1 MENWAEIRRLH
12 PAEGVPIKE
21 IARRLGLARN
31 TVRSALAS
39 AEPPRY
45 RRAKTGSVVD
55 AYESEIRK
63 LLRDYPKM
71 PATVIAER
79 IGFTHS
85 LTVLKDRLRVI
96 RPEYVGVD
104 PADRL
109 VHEPG
114 QVAQMDLWF
123 PEPRIP
129 TGMGNVLVFPVLV
142 MTMTFSR

>member
-1 MENWAEIRRLH
+1 M
-12 PAEGVPIKE
+12 
-21 IARRLGLARN
+21 
-31 TVRSALAS
+31 
-39 AEPPRY
+39 
-45 RRAKTGSVVD
+45 VD

-63 LLRDYPKM
+63 LLRDYPTM

-114 QVAQMDLWF
+114 QVAQMDLWL
-123 PEPRIP
+123 PEPRTP
-129 TGMGNVLVFPVLV
+129 TGMGNVLMFPVLV
-142 MTMTFSR
+142 SEVDVLTVPDCGDAAIAAVRGYAG